1 MDENSESSAESTAPS
16 HGPIGSLMRSLRKL
30 LATAIAIGHTRLELL
45 STELQREI
53 HEAAE
58 ILLWAAIA
66 LFAAGISLFL
76 LAILVVFVFWDTHR
90 VVASIVVAAA
100 FLAISVTAGLVLR
113 VKIRHR
119 PRLLGGTLA
128 ELEKDRASLAE
139 RVRSDRE

>member
-1 MDENSESSAESTAPS
+1 VDEDSASSAESAAPS
-16 HGPIGSLMRSLRKL
+16 TGPIGSLLRSLRKL

-58 ILLWAAIA
+58 ILLWASVA

-90 VVASIVVAAA
+90 VLAAIAVTVV
-100 FLAISVTAGLVLR
+100 FLAIAATAGLVLR
-113 VKIRHR
+113 HKIRNR
-119 PRLLGGTLA
+119 PRLLGGTLT

-139 RVRSDRE
+139 RVRSDA

>member
-1 MDENSESSAESTAPS
+1 VDEDSASAAESTAPS
-16 HGPIGSLMRSLRKL
+16 HGPIASLLRSLRKL

-90 VVASIVVAAA
+90 VLAAIGVTA
-100 FLAISVTAGLVLR
+100 VFLAIAASAGLVLR
-113 VKIRHR
+113 VKIRNR
-119 PRLLGGTLA
+119 PRLLGGTLT

-139 RVRSDRE
+139 KVRSGG

>member
-1 MDENSESSAESTAPS
+1 VDEDSASSAESAAPS
-16 HGPIGSLMRSLRKL
+16 HGPIGSLLRSLRKL

-58 ILLWAAIA
+58 ILLWASVA

-90 VVASIVVAAA
+90 VLAAIAVTVV
-100 FLAISVTAGLVLR
+100 FLAIAATAGLVLR
-113 VKIRHR
+113 HKIRNR
-119 PRLLGGTLA
+119 PRLLGGTLT

-139 RVRSDRE
+139 RVRSDA